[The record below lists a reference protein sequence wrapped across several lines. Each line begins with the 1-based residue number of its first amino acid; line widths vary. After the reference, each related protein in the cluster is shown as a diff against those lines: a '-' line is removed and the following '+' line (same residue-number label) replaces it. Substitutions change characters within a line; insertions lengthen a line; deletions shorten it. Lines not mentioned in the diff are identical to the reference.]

1 MELYHP
7 TKGLKGIRSVL
18 NQFNEATLSEWQRT
32 MLRERLLILSWYD
45 HNGSNQVR
53 TAVEFNTSRS
63 HVQKLLKIRSI
74 EGLGGLI
81 PVRTGPKH
89 KRGTE
94 LTSDEKHEIERY
106 ASWFPDWGHKKLSIF
121 FPQHSASTV
130 YRYLVQ
136 KGLLVKK
143 RCPGFHKKPT
153 PRSAWKV
160 KRIRLPSDYDVK
172 EPGDLVVLDSIIEY
186 VGTNF
191 KKLYFVCCTDIATRI
206 SIAVA
211 IDHHSSVVAREV
223 LKKMK
228 YVLQTDIKAVL
239 TDNGSEFLAYFQ
251 KACEDE
257 KIAHFFS
264 RPRTPKD
271 NPVAE
276 RFNKSLQQG
285 FYWRCDLTQ
294 KIHLINDALA
304 DWLIEFN
311 TIRPHE
317 SLFMRPP
324 AAVYFSLFYKH
335 RLQTQGVHLKLW
347 YRTLAC

>member
-1 MELYHP
+1 MQLYHP
-7 TKGLKGIRSVL
+7 TKGLKGIRTTL
-18 NQFNEATLSEWQRT
+18 KQFNEAVLSGWQRNI
-32 MLRERLLILSWYD
+32 LRERLLILSWYD
-45 HNGSNQVR
+45 HNGCNQAR
-53 TAVEFNTSRS
+53 TATEFSTSRS
-63 HVQKLLKIRSI
+63 HIQKLLKARST

-81 PVRTGPKH
+81 PLRTGPKH
-89 KRGTE
+89 KRGTK
-94 LTSDEKHEIERY
+94 LVFSEKMEIERY
-106 ASWFPDWGHKKLSIF
+106 ANWFPDWGHKKLQIF
-121 FPQHSASTV
+121 FSQHSASTV
-130 YRYLVQ
+130 YRYLAQ
-136 KGLLVKK
+136 KNLLVRN

-153 PRSAWKV
+153 PRSAWKI
-160 KRIRLPSDYDVK
+160 KRIRLPEDYPVN

-186 VGTNF
+186 VGPNF
-191 KKLYFVCCTDIATRI
+191 QKLYFVCCTDIATRI

-211 IDHHSSVVAREV
+211 TDHHSSMVAREV
-223 LKKMK
+223 LQKMS
-228 YVLQTDIKAVL
+228 YVLQTNIKAVL

-294 KIHLINDALA
+294 PLHLVNEALA

-317 SLFMRPP
+317 SLSMRPP
-324 AAVYFSLFYKH
+324 AAVYFSLFYRH
-335 RLQTQGVHLKLW
+335 RLQTPGVHLKLW
-347 YRTLAC
+347 NRTFSC

>member
-1 MELYHP
+1 MQLYHP
-7 TKGLKGIRSVL
+7 TKGLKGIRSIL
-18 NQFNEATLSEWQRT
+18 NQFNEATLTDWQRT
-32 MLRERLLILSWYD
+32 VLRERLLILSWHD
-45 HNGSNQVR
+45 HNDKNQVR
-53 TAVEFNTSRS
+53 TAREFNTSRS
-63 HVQKLLKIRSI
+63 HVQKLLKIRLT

-81 PVRTGPKH
+81 PVRTGPKY
-89 KRGTE
+89 KRGTK
-94 LTSDEKHEIERY
+94 LNSDEKQEIERY
-106 ASWFPDWGHKKLSIF
+106 AHWFPDWGHKKLQIF
-121 FPQHSASTV
+121 FPQHSSSTV
-130 YRYLVQ
+130 YRYLAQ
-136 KGLLVKK
+136 KELLVRN

-153 PRSAWKV
+153 PRSAWKI
-160 KRIRLPSDYDVK
+160 KRIRLPEDYPVN

-186 VGTNF
+186 IGPNF

-211 IDHHSSVVAREV
+211 TDHHSSVVAREA
-223 LKKMK
+223 LRKMA
-228 YVLQTDIKAVL
+228 YVLQTNIKAVL

-257 KIAHFFS
+257 QINHFFS

-294 KIHLINDALA
+294 PIPVINDALA
-304 DWLIEFN
+304 TWLIEFN
-311 TIRPHE
+311 TVRPHE
-317 SLFMRPP
+317 SLSMRPP

-335 RLQTQGVHLKLW
+335 RLSIPGVHLKLW
-347 YRTLAC
+347 NRTFF

>member
-1 MELYHP
+1 MQLYHP

-18 NQFNEATLSEWQRT
+18 NQFNEATLSDWQRNV
-32 MLRERLLILSWYD
+32 LRERLLILSWYD
-45 HNGSNQVR
+45 HNGCNQVR
-53 TAVEFNTSRS
+53 TAEEFHTSRS
-63 HVQKLLKIRSI
+63 HIQKLLKSRSI
-74 EGLGGLI
+74 DGLGGLI
-81 PVRTGPKH
+81 PIRTGPKH
-89 KRGTE
+89 RYGTK
-94 LTSDEKHEIERY
+94 LVFSEKMEIERY
-106 ASWFPDWGHKKLSIF
+106 ASWFPDWGHKKLQIF

-130 YRYLVQ
+130 YRYLAE
-136 KGLLVKK
+136 KELLVRN

-153 PRSAWKV
+153 PRSAWKI
-160 KRIRLPSDYDVK
+160 KRIRLPEDYPVNA
-172 EPGDLVVLDSIIEY
+172 PGDLVVLDSIIEY
-186 VGTNF
+186 VGANF

-211 IDHHSSVVAREV
+211 TDRHSSIVAREV
-223 LKKMK
+223 LQKMS
-228 YVLQTDIKAVL
+228 YVLQTNIKAVL

-294 KIHLINDALA
+294 PLHFINEVLA

-317 SLFMRPP
+317 SLDMRPP
-324 AAVYFSLFYKH
+324 AAVYFNLFYKP
-335 RLQTQGVHLKLW
+335 RSSSEVHLKLW
-347 YRTLAC
+347 NRTVP